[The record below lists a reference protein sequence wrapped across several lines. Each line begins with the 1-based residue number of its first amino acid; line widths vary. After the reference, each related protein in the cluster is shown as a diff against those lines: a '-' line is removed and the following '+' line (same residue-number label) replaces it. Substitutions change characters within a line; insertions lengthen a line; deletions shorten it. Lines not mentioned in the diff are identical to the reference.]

1 MRYTKDHCGTYVVP
15 KAHLDKAIKK
25 LARLEN
31 AEENGDVGKLIRK
44 LRKHKPTRKLM
55 EEAADALTVINDF
68 EDLQSLTLRK
78 RMNEQR
84 KELLDFLDDI
94 DGQLIDDPV
103 AAMREKVTE
112 VFR

>member
-1 MRYTKDHCGTYVVP
+1 MRYTEDHCGTYVVP
-15 KAHLDKAIKK
+15 KAHLAKAIKK

-55 EEAADALTVINDF
+55 EEAADALALINDF
-68 EDLQSLTLRK
+68 ENIQSLALR
-78 RMNEQR
+78 RQMGEQE
-84 KELLDFLDDI
+84 KELMEFLDEI

-103 AAMREKVTE
+103 NAFRDKVQE